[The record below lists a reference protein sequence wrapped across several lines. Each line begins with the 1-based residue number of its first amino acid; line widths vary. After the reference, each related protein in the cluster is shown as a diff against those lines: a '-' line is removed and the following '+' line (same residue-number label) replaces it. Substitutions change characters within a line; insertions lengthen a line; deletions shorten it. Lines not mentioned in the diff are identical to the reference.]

1 MHSAEPLATVH
12 ISLSIL
18 LLKMGKSET
27 NPLMVSETESESD
40 SDCPDCPEDK
50 EDFCHD
56 TPHSSHDESGSRGR
70 PRRSSGSPV
79 MIAPWAPSPYLRRAW
94 TPEPKKRSSSKY
106 KRSQSV
112 PEPSCSD
119 EIPARSAESKAAE
132 KKAAAKRAAERVV
145 QRWVR
150 WQMFMKYLADEMYA
164 DGMANNSFDDEECD
178 EKADCKQRRVTFT
191 GKANFLAQKSME
203 LIYFGKNK
211 HTTKFK
217 KFNCIESFSK
227 NFFSNVITNI
237 SIC

>member
-1 MHSAEPLATVH
+1 
-12 ISLSIL
+12 
-18 LLKMGKSET
+18 MGKSET

-70 PRRSSGSPV
+70 PRRRSGLPV
-79 MIAPWAPSPYLRRAW
+79 MMAPWAPSPYLRRAW

-119 EIPARSAESKAAE
+119 EIPAPSAETKAAE
-132 KKAAAKRAAERVV
+132 KKAAAKKAAERAV

-164 DGMANNSFDDEECD
+164 DAMMANNSVDDEGCD
-178 EKADCKQRRVTFT
+178 EKADCKQKKVTFT
-191 GKANFLAQKSME
+191 GKV
-203 LIYFGKNK
+203 YFGKNK
-211 HTTKFK
+211 HTTKLK
-217 KFNCIESFSK
+217 KSNCIESFSN
-227 NFFSNVITNI
+227 NFL
-237 SIC
+237 